1 MGKIYNCVRMKCKTL
16 YQQIH
21 ALFSMGS
28 ELEDAVTSDINNFEQ
43 RLDDYADVN
52 MQNSQDIQDLYESDS
67 KIRITANK
75 NKEDIDILKPKVA
88 KNTEDIASIK
98 DEIGSIDLPG
108 TIYNKINQNKL
119 AIDEINSSDVM
130 QSGINKAKVDQI
142 DTNTADIVLNTA
154 DIVLNKHEIAK
165 INNSDVMKSGIN
177 ATKVT
182 QIETNKNN
190 IDTINTNIQGI
201 NTEIDGIKTSDV
213 MTSGINTIKVNQI
226 ETNKNAIATAN
237 ENITQNTNDISDI
250 QTSDVMVSGIDATK
264 VGQIETNR
272 LAIATANDN
281 IENNTTAI
289 NIINNSDVMK
299 SGINATKVSQIETNK
314 NAIATANDNIGNNT
328 TAITTIN
335 NSDVMKSGINSTKVT
350 QIESNKTKIA
360 EVDTTLK
367 TAINSVNITGN
378 AESITHIATKIDGT
392 TEEDALP
399 IASEVK
405 AGILSATSYKAF
417 SDGIAGLRQDV
428 NALQDGSKIYELT
441 GLTINAT
448 SSEITTKFV
457 ATYGQDKLKA
467 GITAVQYDIGAQW
480 KYTGTSWI
488 IVGNTV
494 PVATNT
500 SIGVV
505 QGSTV
510 DGQIFVE
517 TNGQMSLNGYDTIKA
532 DINNKQSQLTTAQL
546 EAVNSGINAVKV
558 GQIETNKNVIATAN
572 ENITQNTND
581 IADIKTSDVMTS
593 GVNAVKVEQIE
604 TNKTAIGTINAS
616 DVMKSGINAVKVKQI
631 GDNKTAIDT
640 INASDVMKSGI
651 NATKVGQ
658 IETNK
663 NAIATANENIGN
675 NTTAINTIND
685 SAVMKSGINATK
697 VGQIETNKNAIATA
711 NENIG
716 NNTTAIN
723 TINNSA
729 VMKSG
734 INATKVGQIETNRLA
749 IVTANGEIEK
759 NTTAINTINNSAVM
773 KSGVNSTIVQQV
785 GTNKT
790 GITAVNGRVD
800 TLEENVNGIQANV
813 TNLSSSVN
821 TLEGKVNNNTASVNN
836 LTTDIN
842 NLNNGKQGK
851 WKLHTNNN
859 FNDIITT
866 NITNY
871 NSSLKKLEINI
882 LKNLKF
888 TFYCTHSY
896 TNLDYYPVGIT
907 TIEINKGKYCYF
919 TGINSQFNPDYEN
932 CIAIYDKYPYNNV
945 STLSFL
951 GISYANN
958 GQSDLPSGYDGP
970 FIFARVNIHGNDEY
984 VKFLLTSSQGNF
996 RGRILNELNEYSYFT
1011 IKEASNNIETAY
1023 GYCIYKIEYQN

>member
-1 MGKIYNCVRMKCKTL
+1 MGKIYNCVRMKCRTL
-16 YQQIH
+16 NQQIH

-28 ELEDAVTSDINNFEQ
+28 ELEDAVASDINNFEK
-43 RLDDYADVN
+43 RLNDYADVN
-52 MQNSQDIQDLYESDS
+52 TQNSQDIQDLYESDS
-67 KIRITANK
+67 RIRITANK

-88 KNTEDIASIK
+88 KNTDDIASL
-98 DEIGSIDLPG
+98 ESELGSIDLPG
-108 TIYNKINQNKL
+108 TVYNKINQNKL

-130 QSGINKAKVDQI
+130 QSGISKAKVDQI
-142 DTNTADIVLNTA
+142 ETNTADIVLNTA
-154 DIVLNKHEIAK
+154 DILLNKQEIAK

-182 QIETNKNN
+182 QIETNKNS
-190 IDTINTNIQGI
+190 IDTINTSIQGI

-250 QTSDVMVSGIDATK
+250 QTSDVMVSGINATK
-264 VGQIETNR
+264 VGQIETN
-272 LAIATANDN
+272 
-281 IENNTTAI
+281 
-289 NIINNSDVMK
+289 K
-299 SGINATKVSQIETNK
+299 NK
-314 NAIATANDNIGNNT
+314 
-328 TAITTIN
+328 IT
-335 NSDVMKSGINSTKVT
+335 
-350 QIESNKTKIA
+350 EL
-360 EVDTTLK
+360 DTTLK

-417 SDGIAGLRQDV
+417 SDGIAGLRQDM

-494 PVATNT
+494 PVATNS

-517 TNGQMSLNGYDTIKA
+517 TSGKMSLNGYDTIKA

-558 GQIETNKNVIATAN
+558 EQIETNKNAIATAN

-581 IADIKTSDVMTS
+581 IADIQTSDVMTS

-658 IETNK
+658 IETN
-663 NAIATANENIGN
+663 
-675 NTTAINTIND
+675 
-685 SAVMKSGINATK
+685 
-697 VGQIETNKNAIATA
+697 
-711 NENIG
+711 
-716 NNTTAIN
+716 
-723 TINNSA
+723 
-729 VMKSG
+729 
-734 INATKVGQIETNRLA
+734 RLA

-759 NTTAINTINNSAVM
+759 NKTAINTINNSAVM

-800 TLEENVNGIQANV
+800 TLEESVNGLN
-813 TNLSSSVN
+813 SSVS
-821 TLEGKVNNNTASVNN
+821 TLEGTVNNNTASINTISTDVNAMK
-836 LTTDIN
+836 T
-842 NLNNGKQGK
+842 GKQDKLVAGSGIQIASDGK
-851 WKLHTNNN
+851 TISTKEVEPQRVPI
-859 FNDIITT
+859 NDVLDLIDA
-866 NITNY
+866 ITNMNVGDRLVGESLY
-871 NSSLKKLEINI
+871 RKDNPEGINQFDLEKLNFTPILGSYKAGIIARKHCCSKLRAGSSTQYFVDNVGLCDIFSIRVSTSNYVEFFSGSILLKSQDYTLNYDISSSSL
-882 LKNLKF
+882 NLKVA
-888 TFYCTHSY
+888 
-896 TNLDYYPVGIT
+896 LVPQP
-907 TIEINKGKYCYF
+907 
-919 TGINSQFNPDYEN
+919 NSQT
-932 CIAIYDKYPYNNV
+932 KYIFKNV
-945 STLSFL
+945 YWLK
-951 GISYANN
+951 Y
-958 GQSDLPSGYDGP
+958 
-970 FIFARVNIHGNDEY
+970 
-984 VKFLLTSSQGNF
+984 
-996 RGRILNELNEYSYFT
+996 
-1011 IKEASNNIETAY
+1011 
-1023 GYCIYKIEYQN
+1023 

>member
-43 RLDDYADVN
+43 RLDNYADVN

-88 KNTEDIASIK
+88 KNTEDIASIEG
-98 DEIGSIDLPG
+98 EIGSIDLPG

-130 QSGINKAKVDQI
+130 QSGISKAKVDQI

-154 DIVLNKHEIAK
+154 DIVLNKQEIAK

-190 IDTINTNIQGI
+190 IDTINTNIQANKESIDTI
-201 NTEIDGIKTSDV
+201 NASEV
-213 MTSGINTIKVNQI
+213 MNSGINTTKVNQI

-237 ENITQNTNDISDI
+237 
-250 QTSDVMVSGIDATK
+250 
-264 VGQIETNR
+264 
-272 LAIATANDN
+272 DN
-281 IENNTTAI
+281 IE
-289 NIINNSDVMK
+289 
-299 SGINATKVSQIETNK
+299 
-314 NAIATANDNIGNNT
+314 NNT

-335 NSDVMKSGINSTKVT
+335 NSDVMKSGINTTKVT
-350 QIESNKTKIA
+350 QIETNKNKIT
-360 EVDTTLK
+360 ELDTTLK

-405 AGILSATSYKAF
+405 AGILSATSYKSF

-494 PVATNT
+494 PVATND
-500 SIGVV
+500 SFGVV

-517 TNGQMSLNGYDTIKA
+517 TNGQMSLNGYDTIKT
-532 DINNKQSQLTTAQL
+532 DINNKQSQLTTTQL
-546 EAVNSGINAVKV
+546 EAVNSGINSVKV
-558 GQIETNKNVIATAN
+558 GQIETNKNAIATAN

-581 IADIKTSDVMTS
+581 IADIQTSDIMTS
-593 GVNAVKVEQIE
+593 GINSAKVKQIGDNA
-604 TNKTAIGTINAS
+604 TAIGTINAS

-658 IETNK
+658 IETN
-663 NAIATANENIGN
+663 
-675 NTTAINTIND
+675 
-685 SAVMKSGINATK
+685 
-697 VGQIETNKNAIATA
+697 
-711 NENIG
+711 
-716 NNTTAIN
+716 
-723 TINNSA
+723 
-729 VMKSG
+729 
-734 INATKVGQIETNRLA
+734 RLA

-759 NTTAINTINNSAVM
+759 NTTAINTINNSDVM
-773 KSGVNSTIVQQV
+773 KSGINSTIVQQV

-790 GITAVNGRVD
+790 GITTVNGRVD
-800 TLEENVNGIQANV
+800 TLEESVNGVQTNV
-813 TNLSSSVN
+813 TNLSSSVS
-821 TLEGKVNNNTASVNN
+821 TLEGKVNNNTTNVNN
-836 LTTDIN
+836 ISADVNAMKT
-842 NLNNGKQGK
+842 GKQDKLVAGNGITIASDGK
-851 WKLHTNNN
+851 TISTNEVEPQKIPI
-859 FNDIITT
+859 NDVLDLIDA
-866 NITNY
+866 ITNMKVGDRLVGESLY
-871 NSSLKKLEINI
+871 RKDNAEGINQFDLEKLNFTPILGSYKAGIIARKHCCSKLRAGSSTQYYVDDKGLSDIFSIRVSTSNNVEFFSGSILLKSQDYELNYDISSSSLPTKIALI
-882 LKNLKF
+882 
-888 TFYCTHSY
+888 
-896 TNLDYYPVGIT
+896 PQP
-907 TIEINKGKYCYF
+907 
-919 TGINSQFNPDYEN
+919 NSQTKYIFKN
-932 CIAIYDKYPYNNV
+932 IYWLKY
-945 STLSFL
+945 
-951 GISYANN
+951 
-958 GQSDLPSGYDGP
+958 
-970 FIFARVNIHGNDEY
+970 
-984 VKFLLTSSQGNF
+984 
-996 RGRILNELNEYSYFT
+996 
-1011 IKEASNNIETAY
+1011 
-1023 GYCIYKIEYQN
+1023 

>member
-28 ELEDAVTSDINNFEQ
+28 ELEDAVTSDINNFEK

-67 KIRITANK
+67 RIRITANK
-75 NKEDIDILKPKVA
+75 NKEDIEILKPKVA
-88 KNTEDIASIK
+88 KNTEDIASLEN
-98 DEIGSIDLPG
+98 EIGSIDLPG

-130 QSGINKAKVDQI
+130 QSGINKTKVDQI
-142 DTNTADIVLNTA
+142 VTNTTDIVLNTA
-154 DIVLNKHEIAK
+154 DILLNKQEIAK
-165 INNSDVMKSGIN
+165 INASDVMKSGIN

-182 QIETNKNN
+182 QIETNKNS
-190 IDTINTNIQGI
+190 IDTINTSIQGI

-237 ENITQNTNDISDI
+237 N
-250 QTSDVMVSGIDATK
+250 
-264 VGQIETNR
+264 
-272 LAIATANDN
+272 N

-289 NIINNSDVMK
+289 NTINNSDVMK
-299 SGINATKVSQIETNK
+299 SGINATKVGQIETNRL
-314 NAIATANDNIGNNT
+314 AIVTANGEIEKNK

-335 NSDVMKSGINSTKVT
+335 NSDVMKSGINSAKVT
-350 QIESNKTKIA
+350 QIETNKNKIT
-360 EVDTTLK
+360 ELDTTLK

-399 IASEVK
+399 VASEVK
-405 AGILSATSYKAF
+405 AGILSATSYKSF

-494 PVATNT
+494 PVATND

-517 TNGQMSLNGYDTIKA
+517 TSGKMSLNGYDTIKT

-546 EAVNSGINAVKV
+546 EAVNSGVNAVKV
-558 GQIETNKNVIATAN
+558 GQIETNKNAIATAN

-581 IADIKTSDVMTS
+581 IADIQTSDVMTS
-593 GVNAVKVEQIE
+593 GINSVKVKQIGD
-604 TNKTAIGTINAS
+604 NKTAIDTINAS
-616 DVMKSGINAVKVKQI
+616 DVMKSGVNAVKVKQI

-663 NAIATANENIGN
+663 NAIATANDN
-675 NTTAINTIND
+675 
-685 SAVMKSGINATK
+685 
-697 VGQIETNKNAIATA
+697 IAT
-711 NENIG
+711 
-716 NNTTAIN
+716 NTSAIN

-800 TLEENVNGIQANV
+800 TLEESVNG
-813 TNLSSSVN
+813 LSSSVN
-821 TLEGKVNNNTASVNN
+821 TLEGNVNNNTAS
-836 LTTDIN
+836 IN
-842 NLNNGKQGK
+842 NISTDVNAMKTGKQDKLVAGSGITIGSDGKTISSSSKKWVKCKLSDVLSISGNTLTIKPYHIDYFPQNGLSTIGVESLTEYKVPLNNNQDHAYQIGSTKGSYYFNNVYIQLYYSNRVIQSRTFYFNGNSYD
-851 WKLHTNNN
+851 LTLSNNN
-859 FNDIITT
+859 IYE
-866 NITNY
+866 Y
-871 NSSLKKLEINI
+871 NGEVLSDNTSHPWYSIYKLE
-882 LKNLKF
+882 
-888 TFYCTHSY
+888 
-896 TNLDYYPVGIT
+896 
-907 TIEINKGKYCYF
+907 
-919 TGINSQFNPDYEN
+919 
-932 CIAIYDKYPYNNV
+932 
-945 STLSFL
+945 
-951 GISYANN
+951 
-958 GQSDLPSGYDGP
+958 
-970 FIFARVNIHGNDEY
+970 
-984 VKFLLTSSQGNF
+984 
-996 RGRILNELNEYSYFT
+996 
-1011 IKEASNNIETAY
+1011 
-1023 GYCIYKIEYQN
+1023 